1 MKRYIFLLTSLLL
14 LSCAGNKIQVYRY
27 DKDFRPG
34 AYPRVY
40 IYGFDAHHHH
50 EHNEHMEEVHEHGP
64 ADEVKEQLS
73 LELGL
78 RGFQIIDSP
87 NGADLTIHVYVSD
100 KPTDTPYRGMSK
112 PPKAPAGLVV
122 DVLFTQTGTLA
133 WRAATAVPVGL
144 KKETLG
150 PMKFT
155 VMEIMDRFAPL

>member
-34 AYPRVY
+34 GYPRVY

-50 EHNEHMEEVHEHGP
+50 DHNEHVEEAHEHGP
-64 ADEVKEQLS
+64 ADDVKEQLS

-78 RGFQIIDSP
+78 RGFQVIDSP
-87 NGADLTIHVYVSD
+87 NGADLIIHVYVND
-100 KPTDTPYRGMSK
+100 RAMDTPYRGMNN

-122 DVLFTQTGTLA
+122 DVLFTQSGALA
-133 WRAATAVPVGL
+133 WRAVTAIPQGL
-144 KKETLG
+144 KKEDLAA
-150 PMKFT
+150 MKLT
-155 VMEIMDRFAPL
+155 VMEIMDRLSPL